1 MRQVILDT
9 ETTGLEPE
17 QGHRVIEIG
26 CVEVFKRRKTGRT
39 FHRYLRPDR
48 EVDRGALQ
56 VHGLTNEFL
65 AQQPRF
71 AEIVDELLEFITG
84 AELII
89 HNAAF
94 DIAFLDAELK
104 RLPGPRRNIK
114 GLCGVLDTLPLARQM
129 HPGQRNS
136 LDALCKRYS
145 VDNSH
150 RELHGALLD
159 AQILLDV
166 YLAMTGGQTTLIL
179 GEAQQAKVSTAV
191 ELALPVRPRGE
202 LRVIQ
207 ASAEELAAHARVLA
221 VLDKVSGNKTLWRS
235 LDVQKDQSAAA
246 LPPTAALRPAA
257 ALQSALQ

>member
-1 MRQVILDT
+1 MRQVVLDT

-26 CVEVFKRRKTGRT
+26 CVEMFNRRKTGRT

-48 EVDRGALQ
+48 EVDWGALQ
-56 VHGLTNEFL
+56 VHGITNEFL

-71 AEIVDELLEFITG
+71 ADIVDELIEFIGG

-94 DIAFLDAELK
+94 DVAFIDAELR
-104 RLPGPRRNIK
+104 RLPGPLRSVAR
-114 GLCGVLDTLPLARQM
+114 LCNVLDTLPLARRM

-136 LDALCKRYS
+136 LDALCKRYG
-145 VDNSH
+145 VDNSR

-166 YLAMTGGQTTLIL
+166 YLGMTGGQTTLIL
-179 GEAQQAKVSTAV
+179 GEIEKAETGAELEETVAAIVRGTLTVVRASADELIAHDRTLAALDKASGGKTIWRTLQETALEPCATL
-191 ELALPVRPRGE
+191 ELA
-202 LRVIQ
+202 
-207 ASAEELAAHARVLA
+207 
-221 VLDKVSGNKTLWRS
+221 
-235 LDVQKDQSAAA
+235 
-246 LPPTAALRPAA
+246 TA
-257 ALQSALQ
+257 

>member
-26 CVEVFKRRKTGRT
+26 CVEIVNRRKTGRT

-48 EVDRGALQ
+48 EVDWGALQ
-56 VHGLTNEFL
+56 VHGITNEFL

-71 AEIVDELLEFITG
+71 ADIVDELIAFIGG

-94 DIAFLDAELK
+94 DVAFLDAELK
-104 RLPGPRRNIK
+104 RLPGPLRQVSS
-114 GLCGVLDTLPLARQM
+114 LCNVLDTLPLARRM

-136 LDALCKRYS
+136 LDALCKRYG
-145 VDNSH
+145 VDNSR

-166 YLAMTGGQTTLIL
+166 YLAMTGGQTALIL
-179 GEAQQAKVSTAV
+179 GEVEESAADVVVDVSVAHIVRGALKVIRATAD
-191 ELALPVRPRGE
+191 ELMAHDRT
-202 LRVIQ
+202 
-207 ASAEELAAHARVLA
+207 LAA
-221 VLDKVSGNKTLWRS
+221 LDKASGGKTVWRM
-235 LDVQKDQSAAA
+235 LPQSATEERIEPRAA
-246 LPPTAALRPAA
+246 LEMAV
-257 ALQSALQ
+257 

>member
-1 MRQVILDT
+1 MRQVVLDT

-26 CVEVFKRRKTGRT
+26 CVEMFNRRKTGRT

-48 EVDRGALQ
+48 EVDWGALQ
-56 VHGLTNEFL
+56 VHGITNEFL

-71 AEIVDELLEFITG
+71 ADVVDELIEFIGG

-94 DIAFLDAELK
+94 DVAFIDAELR
-104 RLPGPRRNIK
+104 RLPGPLRSVAR
-114 GLCGVLDTLPLARQM
+114 LCNVLDTLPLARRM

-136 LDALCKRYS
+136 LDALCKRYG
-145 VDNSH
+145 VDNSR

-166 YLAMTGGQTTLIL
+166 YLGMTGGQTTLIL
-179 GEAQQAKVSTAV
+179 GEIQESDAGAELEETLTAV
-191 ELALPVRPRGE
+191 VRGTLIVIRASADELVAHDRTLAALDKASGGKTIWRTLQEVAIEPRAIPELA
-202 LRVIQ
+202 
-207 ASAEELAAHARVLA
+207 
-221 VLDKVSGNKTLWRS
+221 
-235 LDVQKDQSAAA
+235 
-246 LPPTAALRPAA
+246 TA
-257 ALQSALQ
+257 

>member
-17 QGHRVIEIG
+17 QGHRIIEIG
-26 CVEVFKRRKTGRT
+26 CVELVNRRKTGRT

-56 VHGLTNEFL
+56 VHGITNEFL

-71 AEIVDELLEFITG
+71 EEVADELLEFLRG

-94 DIAFLDAELK
+94 DLAFIDCELR
-104 RLPGPRRNIK
+104 RLRSGPKSIRD
-114 GLCGVLDTLPLARQM
+114 LCGVIDTLPMARQL

-136 LDALCKRYS
+136 LDALCKRYG

-166 YLAMTGGQTTLIL
+166 YLAMTGGQTALIL
-179 GEAQQAKVSTAV
+179 GEASEVRLNVTV
-191 ELALPVRPRGE
+191 ETDFFVQRPAGGLRIVR
-202 LRVIQ
+202 
-207 ASAEELAAHARVLA
+207 ASEVELAAHERALKVI
-221 VLDKVSGNKTLWRS
+221 DKSSGGKTIWR
-235 LDVQKDQSAAA
+235 AIE
-246 LPPTAALRPAA
+246 TAAPTLN
-257 ALQSALQ
+257 

>member
-1 MRQVILDT
+1 MRQVVLDT

-26 CVEVFKRRKTGRT
+26 CVEMFNRRKTGRT

-48 EVDRGALQ
+48 EVDWGALQ
-56 VHGLTNEFL
+56 VHGITNEFL

-71 AEIVDELLEFITG
+71 AEIVDELIEFISG

-94 DIAFLDAELK
+94 DIAFLNAEFR
-104 RLPGPRRNIK
+104 RLQGRPRQIAQFCN
-114 GLCGVLDTLPLARQM
+114 VLDTLPLARRM

-145 VDNSH
+145 VDNSR

-166 YLAMTGGQTTLIL
+166 YLGMTGGQTVLVL
-179 GEAQQAKVSTAV
+179 GDVQESSADVVFDVSLSSIVRGALKVI
-191 ELALPVRPRGE
+191 R
-202 LRVIQ
+202 
-207 ASAEELAAHARVLA
+207 ASDEELVAHDRTLAA
-221 VLDKVSGNKTLWRS
+221 LDKISGGKTIWRTLES
-235 LDVQKDQSAAA
+235 IARAAPEIE
-246 LPPTAALRPAA
+246 LPQRAVAM
-257 ALQSALQ
+257 S